1 MVSRKTSASTS
12 NTTARAATRRPA
24 ATGRADAAPANDESE
39 ERDERDDGDA
49 ADGDRYIV
57 PALRRGL
64 ALLRLFSG
72 ERRVISVPEMVRDL
86 GVSRATAFRLAYT
99 LEADGYLQRAPHS
112 MAYQLGLNVLS
123 LGFEYLS
130 SLSAVEI
137 ARPILE
143 GLRDRIDA
151 SVHMGMR
158 HGLEAVYVLSAPS
171 RHRLRSAVNVG
182 SHMPLYA
189 TSIGRALLFDTSVDE
204 LRAMFSGIQMTSFSA
219 QTPTTIEALHAQLE
233 KERKRGCVSYRSA
246 FVPGIASVAAP
257 VRDQS
262 GRIVAGINVSDYESL
277 GVMQDRDG
285 ALKDEVLQAAAAIS
299 RDLGYRGGPSAKA

>member
-1 MVSRKTSASTS
+1 MVSRRTSASTP
-12 NTTARAATRRPA
+12 NGTTRPA
-24 ATGRADAAPANDESE
+24 ARTQGRSSRTDAQPANDE
-39 ERDERDDGDA
+39 RDDREA

-64 ALLRLFSG
+64 SLLRLFSS

-123 LGFEYLS
+123 LGFEYLG
-130 SLSAVEI
+130 SLGVAEI

-182 SHMPLYA
+182 SHMPIHA
-189 TSIGRALLFDTSVDE
+189 TSIGRALLFDTSLDE
-204 LRAMFSGIQMTSFSA
+204 LHAMFDGVEMTSFSS
-219 QTPTTIEALHAQLE
+219 QTPTTVETLHAQLE
-233 KERKRGCVSYRSA
+233 KERKRGYVSYRSA
-246 FVPGIASVAAP
+246 FAPGIASVAAP
-257 VRDQS
+257 VRDQ
-262 GRIVAGINVSDYESL
+262 GGYIIAGINVSDTESL
-277 GVMQDRDG
+277 PVMQDRNG
-285 ALKDEVLQAAAAIS
+285 TLKDEVLRAAAAIS
-299 RDLGYRGGPSAKA
+299 RDLGYRGGPRA